1 MLCRPFVAILVLLAA
16 ALLPVELR
24 ADEGDAAKGAKAYY
38 ICYNCHSL
46 EPGVHLTGPSL
57 AGLWGKQ
64 AGSIEGF
71 SRYSKALQSV
81 DLVWDETTL
90 DAWFADPQALV
101 PSNTMIFNGIEHEGV
116 RANLTAFLRI
126 AMGPDG
132 AAAVVAQG
140 LLSAEYAAG
149 RVSEDLSRVGPARQ
163 VTFIQHCGDSYL
175 IKLGDGSGAQYWE
188 RNLHFKTD
196 TGPRGPADGVAVLV
210 PVGSVGDRASVVFSS
225 PANMARAVRQE
236 C

>member
-1 MLCRPFVAILVLLAA
+1 MLCRPFVVIWVFLAT
-16 ALLPVELR
+16 ALMPAEPR

-46 EPGVHLTGPSL
+46 EQGVHLTGPSL

-64 AGSIEGF
+64 AGSVEGF
-71 SRYSKALQSV
+71 SRYSKALQSA

-90 DAWFADPQALV
+90 DAWFADPQAVV
-101 PSNTMIFNGIEHEGV
+101 PSNTMIFNGIEHDGV
-116 RANLTAFLRI
+116 RANLTAFLKI
-126 AMGPDG
+126 AMGPGG
-132 AAAVVAQG
+132 AATVVAQG

-149 RVSEDLSRVGPARQ
+149 RVTADLSRAGPAQQ
-163 VTFIQHCGDSYL
+163 VTSILHCGDAYL
-175 IKLGDGSGAQYWE
+175 IKLGDGDGAQYWE

-210 PVGSVGDRASVVFSS
+210 PIGSVGDRASVVFSS
-225 PANMARAVRQE
+225 PANMARAVDRK